1 MGQDSSTLSLVPSAR
16 RTRVIVADPYPVILY
31 GLRKVV
37 EDDPRFQV
45 VAEASTM
52 PSFWKQVIAE
62 GPEVALVD
70 WSMAS
75 QDLAATTELLQSDLH
90 TTSMIFLTVSENS
103 QEMQE
108 KQEMLRLGASGFLS
122 KWSSAR
128 KLQKAVFKAGKGQP
142 GAWEFSDGSGAR
154 RQPLGAIRHRR
165 RATTHEAADP

>member
-1 MGQDSSTLSLVPSAR
+1 
-16 RTRVIVADPYPVILY
+16 LY

-52 PSFWKQVIAE
+52 PSFWQKVIAE
-62 GPEVALVD
+62 GPEVGLVD

-75 QDLAATTELLQSDLH
+75 QDLAATAELLQSDLH

-122 KWSSAR
+122 KRSSAR

-165 RATTHEAADP
+165 RATTHQAADP